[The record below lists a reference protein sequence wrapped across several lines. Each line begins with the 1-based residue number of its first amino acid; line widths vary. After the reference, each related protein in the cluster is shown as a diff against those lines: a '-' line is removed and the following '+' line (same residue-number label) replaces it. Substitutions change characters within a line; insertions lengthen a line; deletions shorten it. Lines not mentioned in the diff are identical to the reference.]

1 MCRNSKNRTFKSSK
15 NRTFKSSNRTL
26 KTTSQPSNGPERVG
40 QNRRLDSS
48 RLAVGVAGFVVA
60 PGFVGTWVHRR
71 GACLLVGCSSV
82 LLVDGSFASFML
94 TTEA

>member
-40 QNRRLDSS
+40 QNRRLDLS
-48 RLAVGVAGFVVA
+48 RLTIVVAGFIGA
-60 PGFVGTWVHRR
+60 WVHRR

-82 LLVDGSFASFML
+82 LLVDGSFASSML